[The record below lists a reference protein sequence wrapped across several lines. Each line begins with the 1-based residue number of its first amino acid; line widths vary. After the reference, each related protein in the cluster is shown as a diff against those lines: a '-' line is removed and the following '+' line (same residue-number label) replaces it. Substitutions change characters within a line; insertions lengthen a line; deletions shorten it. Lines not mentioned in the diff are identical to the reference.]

1 MEENKFFPKDVNISD
16 ANGVSLSINI
26 TKVPVFMAT
35 RGITPGQ
42 LRESALLYEGGVV
55 YHDSLKVLVLYDV
68 VPVPVSYRA
77 LSANA
82 SIVSP
87 VCINVHKHS

>member
-1 MEENKFFPKDVNISD
+1 MGIGD

-26 TKVPVFMAT
+26 TKVPVFIAT

-42 LRESALLYEGGVV
+42 LRKSALLYEGGVV
-55 YHDSLKVLVLYDV
+55 YHDSFKVLVLYDV
-68 VPVPVSYRA
+68 VPVSYRA

-82 SIVSP
+82 SIVPP
-87 VCINVHKHS
+87 VCVNVHKHS